1 MVNKMSELKGFIMSI
16 IAAAAASALI
26 EGFVP
31 DGGMKKYVKYLISLF
46 ILLVLLS
53 PLKSLLGMLPTLAS
67 GAGFT
72 YESVEAFSRAN
83 SVVAMHIEAALC
95 EKFSLDDENIS
106 VKYNGERI
114 SVEAKKRIGL
124 IESDFKAYIA
134 NNFGVEAEVSFYE

>member
-1 MVNKMSELKGFIMSI
+1 MSELKGFIMSI
-16 IAAAAASALI
+16 IAAATASALI
-26 EGFVP
+26 EGFIP
-31 DGGMKKYVKYLISLF
+31 DGEMKKYVKYLISLF

-53 PLKSLLGMLPTLAS
+53 PIKSLLGMIPALAS
-67 GAGFT
+67 GVEFS
-72 YESVEAFSRAN
+72 YDSIEAFSHAN

-95 EKFSLDDENIS
+95 DKFSLEDENIS
-106 VKYNGERI
+106 VKYNGEII

>member
-1 MVNKMSELKGFIMSI
+1 MSELKGFIMSI

-31 DGGMKKYVKYLISLF
+31 DGAMKKYVKYLISLF

-53 PLKSLLGMLPTLAS
+53 PIKSLIGMIPALAS
-67 GAGFT
+67 GAEFS
-72 YESVEAFSRAN
+72 YESIEALSRAN

-106 VKYNGERI
+106 VKYNGEII
-114 SVEAKKRIGL
+114 SVEVKKRIGL

-134 NNFGVEAEVSFYE
+134 NNFGVEAEVIFYE